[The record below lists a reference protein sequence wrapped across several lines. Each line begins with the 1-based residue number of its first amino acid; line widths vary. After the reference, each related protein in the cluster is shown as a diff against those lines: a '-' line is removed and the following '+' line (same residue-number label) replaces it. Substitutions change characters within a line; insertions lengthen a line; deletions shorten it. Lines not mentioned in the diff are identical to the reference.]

1 MSNIMNTHVLAEP
14 AAEPAVPSAMSP
26 PSGVTRV
33 FIPLV
38 TPFLYGME
46 RAVIELFDAL
56 SPAVEPYFLQSNR
69 IFQRQPPI
77 IREMARRGFSIQLL
91 PDKTDWERLAKPRS
105 FLHLCQ
111 MVAAAVR
118 TNIAILKGAC
128 GKDVLYV
135 PSISA
140 GAGSLLAAL
149 HPRRTRRRV
158 IHHFH
163 DLGTNNLL
171 FPLWIP
177 LVTDFIHNTEFG
189 YEDIVQKLP
198 AIKRKRNIIVPYILE
213 VDPRVPEDPEAR
225 RLLEGKRNLF
235 FVGQVS
241 RHKGVDILLEAFK
254 LVARQYPDV
263 TLNLVGGC
271 GEDFRRELD
280 QQLSRELAGRVQFWG
295 FREDAIQLLRYAH
308 LYVHSN
314 PPSRFHE
321 SFGRSVVEA
330 MALGV
335 PTVCFRS
342 GALQEI
348 VLDGETGILCDES
361 PAALQE
367 GISRMLGDRDF
378 RDRCGRNARTRYEQL
393 YSREAVVPRWGDFFR
408 IAGGNSGD
416 VGHVVNSHQIR

>member
-1 MSNIMNTHVLAEP
+1 MLNIVNTQVS
-14 AAEPAVPSAMSP
+14 AEPAVPSAMP
-26 PSGVTRV
+26 LPTGVTRV
-33 FIPLV
+33 FIPLI

-56 SPAVEPYFLQSNR
+56 RPGVEPYFLQSDR

-77 IREMARRGFSIQLL
+77 IREMTRRGFSIQLL

-105 FLHLCQ
+105 FVHLCQ

-118 TNIAILKGAC
+118 VNIAIFKGARS
-128 GKDVLYV
+128 KDVLYV
-135 PSISA
+135 PGISA
-140 GAGSLLAAL
+140 GSGSLLAAL
-149 HPRRTRRRV
+149 LYRVTGRRV

-225 RLLEGKRNLF
+225 RVLEGKRNVF

-263 TLNLVGGC
+263 MLHLVGGC

-308 LYVHSN
+308 LYVHSS

-348 VLDGETGILCDES
+348 VLDGQTGILCDES

-367 GISRMLGDRDF
+367 GISRMLGDHDF
-378 RDRCGRNARTRYEQL
+378 RDRCGRSARTRYEQV
-393 YSREAVVPRWGDFFR
+393 YSREAVMPRWRDFFR
-408 IAGGNSGD
+408 ITGGNSGD
-416 VGHVVNSHQIR
+416 MGRHQIR